1 MTPED
6 TCRSRRSSG
15 SQRRRPDAGRR
26 PWTDGCGGLLQ
37 GAAEL
42 CGAEE
47 RSQPGIRPRARCEES
62 AQEPPRCLEL
72 ASSEETDGRAPP
84 PHRRDYTYRR
94 DEPIAGPALHQVSN
108 VDQDGAGDDRDVNV
122 VT

>member
-6 TCRSRRSSG
+6 TCPSRRSSG
-15 SQRRRPDAGRR
+15 SRRRRPDAGRR
-26 PWTDGCGGLLQ
+26 PWTDGCVGLLQ

-47 RSQPGIRPRARCEES
+47 RSQPGVGLRARCEES
-62 AQEPPRCLEL
+62 ARCLKL
-72 ASSEETDGRAPP
+72 ASSEETGGRAPP
-84 PHRRDYTYRR
+84 PHRRVCTHRR
-94 DEPIAGPALHQVSN
+94 DEPIAGPALHQVSD
-108 VDQDGAGDDRDVNV
+108 VEKDGSGDDWDVDV